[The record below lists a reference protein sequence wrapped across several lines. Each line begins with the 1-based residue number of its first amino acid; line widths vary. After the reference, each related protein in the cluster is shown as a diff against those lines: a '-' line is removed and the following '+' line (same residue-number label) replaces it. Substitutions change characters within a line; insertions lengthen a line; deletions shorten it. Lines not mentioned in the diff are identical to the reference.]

1 MRELPHDHDLKAQVE
16 QLSQDHNRLTLDHQ
30 SLMEMLASERAEA
43 QQKIQDI
50 LDHHQ
55 QQRDDERQAW
65 SEKSKSEL
73 VKFQRDSDELY
84 QRCSESFDEIH
95 DGMESAQEKL
105 KASQA
110 SLDEANTRLSASI
123 DENLSRETAL
133 QERLLSILETRLKET
148 LGQFELVRVA
158 ISRLTELNLDLKS
171 QVKSHSAAIK
181 ELEEYRDQMTTKR
194 VIESYAELADQVSAQ
209 IGEFQRVES
218 RGGDLVAQVDALRRE
233 LSEEKR
239 KQNMNVIIAALV
251 GVVGWFF

>member
-1 MRELPHDHDLKAQVE
+1 MRELSHDHDLKAQVE
-16 QLSQDHNRLTLDHQ
+16 QLSQDHQHLTLEHQ
-30 SLMEMLASERAEA
+30 ALIETLTSERAEA
-43 QQKIQDI
+43 QQKIQDL
-50 LDHHQ
+50 LDHYQ
-55 QQRDDERQAW
+55 LQRDDEKRAW
-65 SEKSKSEL
+65 SEKSKGEL

-110 SLDEANTRLSASI
+110 ALDDANARLSASI
-123 DENLSRETAL
+123 DENLSREAAL
-133 QERLLSILETRLKET
+133 QERLLSVLETRLKET
-148 LGQFELVRVA
+148 LDQFELVKVA
-158 ISRLTELNLDLKS
+158 INRLTDLNLDLKS

-181 ELEEYRDQMTTKR
+181 ELEEHRDQMIARR
-194 VIESYAELADQVSAQ
+194 VVESYAELADQVSAQ
-209 IGEFQRVES
+209 IDELQRAES